1 MSTDN
6 GQTSYCEM
14 KDQWVD
20 VQSYFS
26 NALLDISEIS
36 KGETRS
42 TLEDWFDI
50 LKKVMKMYESSDKT
64 IS

>member
-1 MSTDN
+1 
-6 GQTSYCEM
+6 M